1 MRILIPL
8 GSPLE
13 ISTYR
18 TGSGAGLNCITSKQF
33 DRKAK
38 KLEKQIEKRRKTKSG
53 SNWIWP

>member
-53 SNWIWP
+53 SN